1 MRDTQPP
8 VTLCSVSHS
17 VKQPIINF
25 VLKLNDDT
33 KICWKFFNNK
43 IFQIAANYSSIM
55 NFQGWNYN
63 AKIKFMNI
71 SIKNQ
76 IILPLCEKPKE
87 IKDSN
92 SSLLIAILQASR
104 ILFSF
109 TGLDFFWTLHSS
121 IVHTLLLWGR
131 SKRASVII
139 QLQPL
144 HP

>member
-1 MRDTQPP
+1 
-8 VTLCSVSHS
+8 
-17 VKQPIINF
+17 
-25 VLKLNDDT
+25 
-33 KICWKFFNNK
+33 
-43 IFQIAANYSSIM
+43 
-55 NFQGWNYN
+55 
-63 AKIKFMNI
+63 MNI

-76 IILPLCEKPKE
+76 IILPLCEKPKK
-87 IKDSN
+87 IKASN

-131 SKRASVII
+131 SKRASVIR

-144 HP
+144 HPLNLEDTLILVSQVSKCIKQIISPELSVNCCQLSRKIETERNSQHPSFHVYYAARHFVFVEGTQI